1 MTRISSISK
10 KLVNPVG
17 FSNGKAELT
26 LKKPP
31 PLVPSSLITSCEATG
46 PWPRIWLP
54 PVRVWITVAWLRFW
68 ITPWETR
75 KRAPTIETGTRM

>member
-1 MTRISSISK
+1 MTRISNISK
-10 KLVNPVG
+10 KLVRPLG

-31 PLVPSSLITSCEATG
+31 PLVPSSLIASCEATG
-46 PWPRIWLP
+46 PWARIWVP
-54 PVRVWITVAWLRFW
+54 PASVWITVAWLRFW

-75 KRAPTIETGTRM
+75 KSAATIEIGSST